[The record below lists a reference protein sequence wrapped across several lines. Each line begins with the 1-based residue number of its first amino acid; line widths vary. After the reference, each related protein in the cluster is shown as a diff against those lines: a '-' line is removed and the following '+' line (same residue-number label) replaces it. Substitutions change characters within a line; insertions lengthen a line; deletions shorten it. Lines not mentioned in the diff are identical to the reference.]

1 MILFYLISFLLLCAA
16 IVFLLGLTPERITD
30 DLMKFI
36 SPKQTL
42 RDKVLIAKGK
52 KKSRKLTVEVLHI
65 KEALEATGKGAQFT
79 VACAASILLLVAGC
93 IVAVVIDN
101 FFLIPVLAIAFA
113 SLPFFYVKSTIAAY
127 DRHVKEEMETA
138 LSIITTSYI
147 RSDDILDAVQENI
160 TYLKPP
166 IRGIFQSFL
175 GDAMMISSD
184 IKTALR
190 NLKEKI
196 SDSIFE
202 EWCDTLIACQDD
214 RTLKDTLLP
223 VVAKLTDV
231 RIVNNE
237 LKTMLAEVKKEYW
250 MMVFLVVGNIPL
262 LYMLNKAWYEALV
275 FSTLGKI
282 VLALCGVVILI
293 TAMLMVKYTQPI
305 EYRK

>member
-1 MILFYLISFLLLCAA
+1 MIVFYILGFLLLCGATV
-16 IVFLLGLTPERITD
+16 ILLELTPERITN

-36 SPKQTL
+36 SPQQTL

-52 KKSRKLTVEVLHI
+52 KKFKKLTAEILHI
-65 KEALEATGKGAQFT
+65 KEALDATGKGKQFAL
-79 VACAASILLLVAGC
+79 ACAASILLLVAGC
-93 IVAVVIDN
+93 IVAVIIDN
-101 FFLIPVLAIAFA
+101 YFLIPVLAVAFA
-113 SLPFFYVKSTIAAY
+113 SLPFFYVKSTIGAY

-138 LSIITTSYI
+138 LSIITTSYVC
-147 RSDDILDAVQENI
+147 SDDILGAVQENI

-166 IRGIFQSFL
+166 IRGIFRSFV

-184 IKTALR
+184 LKTALR

-237 LKTMLAEVKKEYW
+237 LKTMLSEVKKEYW
-250 MMVFLVVGNIPL
+250 MMVFLVIGNIPL
-262 LYMLNKAWYEALV
+262 LYMLNESWFEALMFTV
-275 FSTLGKI
+275 PGKI
-282 VLALCGVVILI
+282 VLAICGVVIFI
-293 TAMLMVKYTQPI
+293 TAMFMMTYTKPI
-305 EYRK
+305 EYKR

>member
-1 MILFYLISFLLLCAA
+1 VILLE
-16 IVFLLGLTPERITD
+16 LTPERITN

-36 SPKQTL
+36 SPQQTL

-52 KKSRKLTVEVLHI
+52 KKSKKLTAEILHI
-65 KEALEATGKGAQFT
+65 KEALDATGKGKQFAL
-79 VACAASILLLVAGC
+79 ACAASILLLVAGC
-93 IVAVVIDN
+93 IVAVIIDN
-101 FFLIPVLAIAFA
+101 YFLIPVLAVAFA
-113 SLPFFYVKSTIAAY
+113 SLPFFYVKSTIGAY

-138 LSIITTSYI
+138 LSIITTSYV
-147 RSDDILDAVQENI
+147 RSDDILGAVQENI

-166 IRGIFQSFL
+166 IRGIFQSFV

-184 IKTALR
+184 LKTALR

-196 SDSIFE
+196 DDSIYE

-223 VVAKLTDV
+223 IVGKLTDV

-237 LKTMLAEVKKEYW
+237 LKTMLSEVKKEYW

-262 LYMLNKAWYEALV
+262 LYMLNESWYEALM
-275 FSTLGKI
+275 FSVPGKI
-282 VLALCGVVILI
+282 VLAICGVVILI
-293 TAMLMVKYTQPI
+293 TALFMMKYTQPI
-305 EYRK
+305 EYKK

>member
-1 MILFYLISFLLLCAA
+1 MILFYLIGFLLLCAA

-52 KKSRKLTVEVLHI
+52 KKSRKLTAEVLHI
-65 KEALEATGKGAQFT
+65 KEALETTGKGAQFT

-282 VLALCGVVILI
+282 VLAICGVVILI
-293 TAMLMVKYTQPI
+293 TAMLMMKYTQPI

>member
-1 MILFYLISFLLLCAA
+1 MILFYLIGFLLLCAA

-79 VACAASILLLVAGC
+79 VACVASILLLVAGC

-282 VLALCGVVILI
+282 VLALCGFVILI
-293 TAMLMVKYTQPI
+293 TAMLMMKYTQPI

>member
-1 MILFYLISFLLLCAA
+1 MILFYLMGFLLLCAA

-52 KKSRKLTVEVLHI
+52 KKSRKLTAEVLHI

-293 TAMLMVKYTQPI
+293 TAMLMTKYTQPI

>member
-1 MILFYLISFLLLCAA
+1 MIVFYILGFLLLCGATV
-16 IVFLLGLTPERITD
+16 ILLELTPERITN

-36 SPKQTL
+36 SPQQTL

-52 KKSRKLTVEVLHI
+52 KKSKKLTAEILHI
-65 KEALEATGKGAQFT
+65 KEALDATGKGKQFAL
-79 VACAASILLLVAGC
+79 ACAASILLLVAGC
-93 IVAVVIDN
+93 IVAVIIDN
-101 FFLIPVLAIAFA
+101 YFLIPVLAVAFA
-113 SLPFFYVKSTIAAY
+113 SLPFFYVKSTIGAY

-138 LSIITTSYI
+138 LSIITTSYV
-147 RSDDILDAVQENI
+147 RSDDILGAVQENI

-166 IRGIFQSFL
+166 IRGIFQSFV

-184 IKTALR
+184 LKTALR

-237 LKTMLAEVKKEYW
+237 LKTMLSEVKKEYW
-250 MMVFLVVGNIPL
+250 MMVFLVIGNIPL
-262 LYMLNKAWYEALV
+262 LYMLNESWFEALMFTV
-275 FSTLGKI
+275 PGKI
-282 VLALCGVVILI
+282 VLAICGVVIFI
-293 TAMLMVKYTQPI
+293 TAMFMMMYTKPI
-305 EYRK
+305 EYKR

>member
-1 MILFYLISFLLLCAA
+1 MIVFYILGFLLLCGATV
-16 IVFLLGLTPERITD
+16 ILLELTPERITN

-36 SPKQTL
+36 SPQQTL

-52 KKSRKLTVEVLHI
+52 KKSKKLTAEILHI
-65 KEALEATGKGAQFT
+65 KEALDATGKGKQFAL
-79 VACAASILLLVAGC
+79 ACAASILLLVAGC
-93 IVAVVIDN
+93 IVAVIIDN
-101 FFLIPVLAIAFA
+101 YFLIPVLAVAFA
-113 SLPFFYVKSTIAAY
+113 SLPFFYVKSTIGAY

-138 LSIITTSYI
+138 LSIITTSYV
-147 RSDDILDAVQENI
+147 RSDDILGAVQENI

-166 IRGIFQSFL
+166 IRSIFQSFV

-184 IKTALR
+184 LKTALR

-237 LKTMLAEVKKEYW
+237 LKTMLSEVKKEYW
-250 MMVFLVVGNIPL
+250 MMVFLVIGNIPL
-262 LYMLNKAWYEALV
+262 LYMLNESWFEALMFTV
-275 FSTLGKI
+275 PGKI
-282 VLALCGVVILI
+282 VLAICGVVILI
-293 TAMLMVKYTQPI
+293 TAMFMMKYTKPI
-305 EYRK
+305 EYKR

>member
-1 MILFYLISFLLLCAA
+1 MILFYLIGFLLLCAA

-282 VLALCGVVILI
+282 VLAICGVVILI
-293 TAMLMVKYTQPI
+293 TAMLMMKYTQPI

>member
-1 MILFYLISFLLLCAA
+1 MILFYLIGFLLLCAA

-52 KKSRKLTVEVLHI
+52 KKSRKLTAEVLHI

-293 TAMLMVKYTQPI
+293 TAMLMTKYTQPI

>member
-1 MILFYLISFLLLCAA
+1 MILFYLIGFLLLCAA
-16 IVFLLGLTPERITD
+16 IMFLLGLTPERITD

-282 VLALCGVVILI
+282 VLAICGVVILI
-293 TAMLMVKYTQPI
+293 TAMLMMKYTQPI

>member
-1 MILFYLISFLLLCAA
+1 MIVFYILGFLLLCGAT
-16 IVFLLGLTPERITD
+16 VLLLGLTPESITD

-52 KKSRKLTVEVLHI
+52 KKTRKLTAELLHI
-65 KEALEATGKGAQFT
+65 KEALDATGKGRQFT
-79 VACAASILLLVAGC
+79 IACAAAILLLIIGC

-101 FFLIPVLAIAFA
+101 YFLIPVLAVAFA
-113 SLPFFYVKSTIAAY
+113 SLPFFYIKNTISAY

-138 LSIITTSYI
+138 LSIITTSYV
-147 RSDDILDAVQENI
+147 RSDDILGAVQENI

-166 IRGIFQSFL
+166 VRGIFQSFV

-184 IKTALR
+184 LKTALR

-196 SDSIFE
+196 SDSVFE

-223 VVAKLTDV
+223 VVSKLTDV

-237 LKTMLAEVKKEYW
+237 LKTMLGEVKKEYW
-250 MMVFLVVGNIPL
+250 MMVCLVVGNIPL
-262 LYMLNKAWYEALV
+262 LYVLNESWYESLM
-275 FSTLGKI
+275 FTIPGKI
-282 VLALCGVVILI
+282 VLAICGTVILI
-293 TAMLMVKYTQPI
+293 TAMFMMKYTKPI
-305 EYRK
+305 EYKK

>member
-1 MILFYLISFLLLCAA
+1 MIVFYILGFLLLCGATV
-16 IVFLLGLTPERITD
+16 ILLELTPERITN

-36 SPKQTL
+36 SPQQTL

-52 KKSRKLTVEVLHI
+52 KKSRKLTAEILHI
-65 KEALEATGKGAQFT
+65 KEALDATGKGKQFAL
-79 VACAASILLLVAGC
+79 ACAASILLLVAGC
-93 IVAVVIDN
+93 IVAVIIDN
-101 FFLIPVLAIAFA
+101 YFLIPVLAVAFA
-113 SLPFFYVKSTIAAY
+113 SLPFFYVKSTIGAY

-138 LSIITTSYI
+138 LSIITTSYV
-147 RSDDILDAVQENI
+147 RSDDILGAVQENI

-166 IRGIFQSFL
+166 IRGIFQSFV

-184 IKTALR
+184 LKTALR

-237 LKTMLAEVKKEYW
+237 LKTMLSEVKKEYW
-250 MMVFLVVGNIPL
+250 MMVFLVIGNIPL
-262 LYMLNKAWYEALV
+262 LYMLNESWFEALMFTV
-275 FSTLGKI
+275 PGKI
-282 VLALCGVVILI
+282 VLAICGVVIVI
-293 TAMLMVKYTQPI
+293 TAMFMMKYTKPI
-305 EYRK
+305 EYKR

>member
-1 MILFYLISFLLLCAA
+1 MIVFYILGFLLLCGATV
-16 IVFLLGLTPERITD
+16 ILLELTPERITN

-36 SPKQTL
+36 SPQQTL

-52 KKSRKLTVEVLHI
+52 KKSKKLTAEILHI
-65 KEALEATGKGAQFT
+65 KEALDATGKGKQFAL
-79 VACAASILLLVAGC
+79 ACAASILLLVAGC
-93 IVAVVIDN
+93 IVAVIIDN
-101 FFLIPVLAIAFA
+101 YFLIPVLAVAFA
-113 SLPFFYVKSTIAAY
+113 SLPFFYVKSTIGAY

-138 LSIITTSYI
+138 LSIITTSYV
-147 RSDDILDAVQENI
+147 RSDDILGAVQENI

-166 IRGIFQSFL
+166 IRGIFQSFV

-184 IKTALR
+184 LKTALR

-237 LKTMLAEVKKEYW
+237 LKTMLSEVKKEYW
-250 MMVFLVVGNIPL
+250 MMVFLVIGNIPL
-262 LYMLNKAWYEALV
+262 LYMLNESWFEALMFTV
-275 FSTLGKI
+275 PGKI
-282 VLALCGVVILI
+282 VLAICGVVIFI
-293 TAMLMVKYTQPI
+293 TAMFMMKYNKPI
-305 EYRK
+305 EYKR

>member
-1 MILFYLISFLLLCAA
+1 MIVFYILGFLLLCGATV
-16 IVFLLGLTPERITD
+16 ILLELTPERITN

-36 SPKQTL
+36 SPQQTL

-52 KKSRKLTVEVLHI
+52 KKSKKLTAEILHI
-65 KEALEATGKGAQFT
+65 KEALDATGKGKQFAL
-79 VACAASILLLVAGC
+79 ACAASILLLVAGC
-93 IVAVVIDN
+93 IVAVIIGN
-101 FFLIPVLAIAFA
+101 YFLIPVLAVAFA
-113 SLPFFYVKSTIAAY
+113 SLPFFYVKSTIGAY

-138 LSIITTSYI
+138 LSIITTSYV
-147 RSDDILDAVQENI
+147 RSDDILGAVQENI

-166 IRGIFQSFL
+166 IRGIFQSFV

-184 IKTALR
+184 LKTALR

-237 LKTMLAEVKKEYW
+237 LKTMLSEVKKEYW
-250 MMVFLVVGNIPL
+250 MMVFLVIGNIPL
-262 LYMLNKAWYEALV
+262 LYMLNESWFEALMFTV
-275 FSTLGKI
+275 PGKI
-282 VLALCGVVILI
+282 VLAICGVVIFI
-293 TAMLMVKYTQPI
+293 TAMFMMKSTKPI
-305 EYRK
+305 EYKR

>member
-1 MILFYLISFLLLCAA
+1 MIAFYILSFLLLCGA
-16 IVFLLGLTPERITD
+16 IVILQGLTPESITN

-52 KKSRKLTVEVLHI
+52 KKSKKLTAEILHI
-65 KEALEATGKGAQFT
+65 KEALDATGKGKQFSI
-79 VACAASILLLVAGC
+79 ACALSILLLITGC

-101 FFLIPVLAIAFA
+101 YFLIPVLAVAFA
-113 SLPFFYVKSTIAAY
+113 SLPFFYIKSTIGAY

-147 RSDDILDAVQENI
+147 RSDDILGAVQENI

-166 IRGIFQSFL
+166 IRGIFQSFV

-184 IKTALR
+184 LKTALR

-196 SDSIFE
+196 DDSIYE

-223 VVAKLTDV
+223 IVSKLTDV

-237 LKTMLAEVKKEYW
+237 LKTMLSEVKKEYW
-250 MMVFLVVGNIPL
+250 MMVCLVVGNIPL
-262 LYMLNKAWYEALV
+262 LYFLNDSWYESLM
-275 FSTLGKI
+275 FTIPGKI
-282 VLALCGVVILI
+282 VLAICGIVILI
-293 TAMLMVKYTQPI
+293 TAMFMMKYTRPI

>member
-1 MILFYLISFLLLCAA
+1 MILFYLIGFLLLCAA

-79 VACAASILLLVAGC
+79 IACAASILLLVAGC

-293 TAMLMVKYTQPI
+293 TAMLMMKYTQPI

>member
-1 MILFYLISFLLLCAA
+1 MIVFYILGFLLLCGATV
-16 IVFLLGLTPERITD
+16 ILLELTPERITN

-36 SPKQTL
+36 SPQQTL

-52 KKSRKLTVEVLHI
+52 KKSRKLTAEILHI
-65 KEALEATGKGAQFT
+65 KEALDATGKGKQFAL
-79 VACAASILLLVAGC
+79 ACAASILLLVAGC
-93 IVAVVIDN
+93 IVAVIIDN
-101 FFLIPVLAIAFA
+101 YFLIPVLAVAFA
-113 SLPFFYVKSTIAAY
+113 SLPFFYVKSTIGAY

-138 LSIITTSYI
+138 LSIITTSYV
-147 RSDDILDAVQENI
+147 RSDDILGAVQENI

-166 IRGIFQSFL
+166 IRGIFQSFV

-184 IKTALR
+184 LKTALR

-237 LKTMLAEVKKEYW
+237 LKTMLSEVKKEYW
-250 MMVFLVVGNIPL
+250 MMVFLVIGNIPL
-262 LYMLNKAWYEALV
+262 LYMLNKSWFEALMFTV
-275 FSTLGKI
+275 PGKI
-282 VLALCGVVILI
+282 VLAICGVVIFI
-293 TAMLMVKYTQPI
+293 TAMFMMKHTKPI
-305 EYRK
+305 EYKR

>member
-1 MILFYLISFLLLCAA
+1 MIVFYILGFLLLCGATV
-16 IVFLLGLTPERITD
+16 ILLELTPERITN

-36 SPKQTL
+36 SPQQTL

-52 KKSRKLTVEVLHI
+52 KKSKKLTAEILHI
-65 KEALEATGKGAQFT
+65 KEALDATGKGKQFAL
-79 VACAASILLLVAGC
+79 ACAASILLLVAGC
-93 IVAVVIDN
+93 IVAVIIDN
-101 FFLIPVLAIAFA
+101 YFLIPVLAVAFA
-113 SLPFFYVKSTIAAY
+113 SLPFFYVKSTIGAY

-138 LSIITTSYI
+138 LSIITTSYV
-147 RSDDILDAVQENI
+147 RSDDILGAVQENI

-166 IRGIFQSFL
+166 IRGIFQSFV

-184 IKTALR
+184 LKTALR

-237 LKTMLAEVKKEYW
+237 LKTMLSEVKKEYW
-250 MMVFLVVGNIPL
+250 MMVFLVIGNIPL
-262 LYMLNKAWYEALV
+262 LYMLNESWFEALMFTV
-275 FSTLGKI
+275 PGKI
-282 VLALCGVVILI
+282 VLAICGVVIFI
-293 TAMLMVKYTQPI
+293 TAMFMMKSTKPI
-305 EYRK
+305 EYKR